1 VTDASIRPSEPFV
14 SCEASFMAS
23 VSPENHVVTPAPA
36 GTRIASPEAVH
47 GLGSGW
53 ESEMLMMNSLIAAR

>member
-1 VTDASIRPSEPFV
+1 
-14 SCEASFMAS
+14 MAS